1 MNYLAHTLLSKNNI
15 DYQLGNLLA
24 DPLKGKPWQGS
35 NDEHYAG
42 MRMHAA
48 IDVFTDANA
57 IFSRSKSRLRKKGYL
72 KAVVIDMLYDYFL
85 SKHWDLYVTQDLASF
100 VENFNDNALFELD
113 ELPEKAASFI
123 ERIASNNVL
132 EKYTDLEGLSHA
144 YRGIDKRLSSKLFAI
159 ETTESYIPDVM
170 QHYDAIEEDFLNFFP
185 LLIRMFIEK
194 SGAAQGEHLFKD
206 NI

>member
-35 NDEHYAG
+35 NGEHYAG

-72 KAVVIDMLYDYFL
+72 KAVVIDMLYDHFL
-85 SKHWDLYVTQDLASF
+85 SKHWELYVTQDLASF

-132 EKYTDLEGLSHA
+132 VKYTDLEGLSHA

-185 LLIRMFIEK
+185 LLIRLFLDK
-194 SGAAQGEHLFKD
+194 SGATQGEHLFKD